1 MEDGWT
7 RGGGYWDLFGWRY
20 RGHKVV
26 HRFRHHWPKFHP
38 SSATNIWWLFFFP
51 RKLQHLISP
60 TPPSLLPKW
69 LWVRVWLK
77 SDDDLRRQRSPST
90 LFGLLRPLSYM
101 RPPKFT
107 YVEYLSF
114 PKVLDGTSGCAD
126 RLQTSVNDQ
135 PVRQNLYYLISRSC
149 CTWSKWCKCVGVLI
163 STAAV
168 LLHSKYSFF
177 FTPTHSF
184 PLHITVVILTA
195 WNNSAGLVDVFRC
208 WNLFLFMLSTAS

>member
-1 MEDGWT
+1 MNQ
-7 RGGGYWDLFGWRY
+7 RGGILRPVWLEIQRAQGRPPLSS
-20 RGHKVV
+20 
-26 HRFRHHWPKFHP
+26 PLTQIP
-38 SSATNIWWLFFFP
+38 SILCYKHLMIIFFP

-168 LLHSKYSFF
+168 
-177 FTPTHSF
+177 HSF

-195 WNNSAGLVDVFRC
+195 WNNSAGLVDVFC
-208 WNLFLFMLSTAS
+208 KCLNLFLFMLSTAS